1 MKNHYS
7 NDENE
12 KKGKKERMKKKKTTG
27 EKVKGKEKNR
37 ITANKYTKTEQCQW

>member
-12 KKGKKERMKKKKTTG
+12 KKGKERMKKKKTRG
-27 EKVKGKEKNR
+27 ENVKGKEKNW
-37 ITANKYTKTEQCQW
+37 ITANRYTTTEQ